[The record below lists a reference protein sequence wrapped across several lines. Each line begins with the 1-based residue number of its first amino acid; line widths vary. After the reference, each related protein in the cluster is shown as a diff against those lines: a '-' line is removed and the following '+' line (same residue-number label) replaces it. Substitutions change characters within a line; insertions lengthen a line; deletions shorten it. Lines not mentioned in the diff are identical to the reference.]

1 MDQALPH
8 KRKERGTSF
17 LRATLYALLISLITL
32 ILMLLLSSAIAMKSQ
47 NPSALIPPLG
57 NGCALAC
64 AFLCGFIGA
73 RLRGRQGLLIGAA
86 SGLGYLLLFLVGL
99 LALAGDGNLEMGMI
113 LFSYLI
119 FFALSLLGGV
129 LGTVKRQRKKH
140 RGRRH

>member
-1 MDQALPH
+1 MDQALSR
-8 KRKERGTSF
+8 KRKEGGISF
-17 LRATLYALLISLITL
+17 WRAAVYAPLISALA
-32 ILMLLLSSAIAMKSQ
+32 LMLLLLLSSAVAMQSQ

-64 AFLCGFIGA
+64 AFLCGFVGA

-86 SGLGYLLLFLVGL
+86 SGVGYLLLFLIGL
-99 LALAGDGNLEMGMI
+99 LVLIGDGDLQAGML

-129 LGTVKRQRKKH
+129 LGTYKRSSRKH
-140 RGRRH
+140 RRKRR